1 MQRVGTMCT
10 GGQNGRMDDLT
21 ESETNA
27 PTEEDLATV
36 AGWMRDAGRITVF
49 TGAGISTDSGI
60 PDFRGPNGL
69 WTKNPLAEKTSTL
82 SHYIGNPEV
91 RKVAWKGRLENFNGD
106 RMPNDGHRAITRIEK
121 AGKLH
126 ALVTQ
131 NVDGL
136 HQLGG
141 VSEELMYEVHGTVRY
156 GRCFECRDRRPLSE
170 FLDRVRAGEED
181 PACELCGGIV
191 KTDVVLFQEALV
203 PEVIGGALEAGED
216 CDLLLAIGSTLSV
229 TPAAYVVDRARANGR
244 RVVIINRDAT
254 ERDMYADIILRGSIT
269 PILTSLVERAGFPS

>member
-1 MQRVGTMCT
+1 M
-10 GGQNGRMDDLT
+10 
-21 ESETNA
+21 
-27 PTEEDLATV
+27 
-36 AGWMRDAGRITVF
+36 
-49 TGAGISTDSGI
+49 
-60 PDFRGPNGL
+60 
-69 WTKNPLAEKTSTL
+69 
-82 SHYIGNPEV
+82 
-91 RKVAWKGRLENFNGD
+91 
-106 RMPNDGHRAITRIEK
+106 
-121 AGKLH
+121 
-126 ALVTQ
+126 
-131 NVDGL
+131 
-136 HQLGG
+136 
-141 VSEELMYEVHGTVRY
+141 RY

>member
-131 NVDGL
+131 KVDGL

-141 VSEELMYEVHGTVRY
+141 VIEEL
-156 GRCFECRDRRPLSE
+156 L
-170 FLDRVRAGEED
+170 
-181 PACELCGGIV
+181 
-191 KTDVVLFQEALV
+191 
-203 PEVIGGALEAGED
+203 
-216 CDLLLAIGSTLSV
+216 
-229 TPAAYVVDRARANGR
+229 
-244 RVVIINRDAT
+244 
-254 ERDMYADIILRGSIT
+254 
-269 PILTSLVERAGFPS
+269 